1 MLPNASDVPPVA
13 DPAGH
18 RATYAAGVLPLLLVA
33 GSLGMSN
40 FAASIAIGISGVDHA
55 LRMRLAFA
63 FGLFEAGMPVV
74 GLLLGHQ
81 LAGTLGSQAHLLGG
95 GLLVAAG
102 AYNLVDATRSSDQP
116 PPARGD
122 TGLGRLLLL
131 GAALSI
137 DNLIVGFALGAYG
150 VPIALAVVV
159 IAVVSVGMSLIGLE
173 AGARLGT
180 HVGYRS
186 ERLGGIVLICV
197 GAVIAIGA
205 L

>member
-13 DPAGH
+13 DHSRH
-18 RATYAAGVLPLLLVA
+18 RASYASAVLPLLLVA

-40 FAASIAIGISGVDHA
+40 FAASIAIGMSGVDHA

-63 FGLFEAGMPVV
+63 FGLFEAAMPVV
-74 GLLLGHQ
+74 GLLLGRQ
-81 LAGTLGSQAHLLGG
+81 LSGTLGSHAHLLGG

-102 AYNLVDATRSSDQP
+102 AYALLDSTRSHDEP
-116 PPARGD
+116 PPALAGA
-122 TGLGRLLLL
+122 GLRRLLVL

-150 VPIALAVVV
+150 VPLALAVVV

-180 HVGYRS
+180 RVGHRS
-186 ERLGGIVLICV
+186 ERLGGIVLVCV